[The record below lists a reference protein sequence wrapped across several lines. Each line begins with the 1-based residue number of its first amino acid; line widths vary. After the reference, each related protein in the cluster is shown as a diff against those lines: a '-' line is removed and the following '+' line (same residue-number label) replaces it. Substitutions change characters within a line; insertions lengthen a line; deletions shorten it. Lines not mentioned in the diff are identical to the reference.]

1 MRTRP
6 NCLLLAAVL
15 LAIPAAH
22 AAAQGAVQDAPT
34 QTLRIALREDA
45 DMLDPTLARSFVG
58 RIVFAGL
65 CDKLFDINE
74 KLEIIPQLATGY
86 EWADSKTLLLH
97 LRPDVLFQD
106 GTRMDADAVK
116 YSLER
121 HLTMQASARRGE
133 VSAIDH
139 IEIVDPLTVRVVLK
153 TANAPFVSQLTDRA
167 GMIVSPKAAMA
178 EGKDFALH
186 PVCAGPFSFKERVA
200 QDRIV
205 LDRFPQYWDAKDIHF
220 AQVIYQPQ
228 VNSSVRLANLQA
240 GAIDL
245 SENIVPSDVDAVRKD
260 PKLKLVLSPALGY
273 NSLNINVGHG
283 PRANSPIGSDP
294 RIRQAFELS
303 IDREALIQVVYN
315 GMFTPLAQAVP
326 SASPFYDAAV
336 KPPARDVARAKAL
349 LQAAGAKLPVPVSM
363 TLSNSPDI
371 QQLGEVIQSMAA
383 EAGFDVK
390 LNTME
395 FASSLD
401 AADRGDFETYMI
413 AWSGRIDA
421 DGNLWNFL
429 HSGGPLNYPGYNSP
443 EMDSLLDQARAVT
456 DLPARQALYAKVA
469 ALSAKDLPIIYLY
482 NPQNIVGMSAKLSGF
497 SPVPDGIIRVQGMSM
512 AK

>member
-1 MRTRP
+1 
-6 NCLLLAAVL
+6 
-15 LAIPAAH
+15 
-22 AAAQGAVQDAPT
+22 
-34 QTLRIALREDA
+34 
-45 DMLDPTLARSFVG
+45 
-58 RIVFAGL
+58 
-65 CDKLFDINE
+65 LFDIDE
-74 KLEIIPQLATGY
+74 KLNIVPMLATSY
-86 EWADSKTLLLH
+86 ETVDPQTVMIH